1 MVFRYYIYEILT
13 SFVHT
18 SHKTFAKMDDQLKC
32 NSHTKKK
39 KKLLSLEVFEGEGE
53 KKKTSVR

>member
-1 MVFRYYIYEILT
+1 
-13 SFVHT
+13 
-18 SHKTFAKMDDQLKC
+18 MDDQLKC
-32 NSHTKKK
+32 NSHTK

>member
-1 MVFRYYIYEILT
+1 MN
-13 SFVHT
+13 
-18 SHKTFAKMDDQLKC
+18 DQLKC

-39 KKLLSLEVFEGEGE
+39 KKLLSLEGFEGEGE